1 VKIIKDPIHGYI
13 EVEDFALALLDS
25 PILQRLRYIKQLGFS
40 YLVYPGANHT
50 RFEHS
55 LGTMFLADVAS
66 RRFGLSDTEHAL
78 VVAAALLHDIGH
90 GPFSHASE
98 PLMNKFLNRSHD
110 DIETIVEELTGGA
123 LIPGGIDPD
132 ELCAVVKGRHP
143 LSGIIHGDLDVD
155 RMDYLLR
162 DAYYTGAP
170 YGSVDAQRL
179 IRHLIRTSEGTVLD
193 ENGVNA
199 AESLLIARTLMR
211 PTVYFHHVSRIGE
224 SMYQL
229 AVLEHLGG
237 AQKEIAHAL
246 FKMDDAGCLHA
257 LRTSENPVA
266 RDLALRLYERR
277 LYKRALFVGSDQVST
292 TLFEQGV
299 PLEKCREFAGKIASE
314 AGLMPYEVLVDIP
327 AIPGEMSLGV
337 RVKNRNTVVGFKE
350 ISPRIQTLNAT
361 RREQWR
367 LGVYTIPEHR
377 DLVADVG
384 CEILHIKKPTRQDT
398 LVSFE

>member
-1 VKIIKDPIHGYI
+1 MKIIKDPIHGYI
-13 EVEDFALALLDS
+13 EVEDFVLALLDS

-66 RRFGLSDTEHAL
+66 RRFGLSDSEHVL
-78 VVAAALLHDIGH
+78 VVVAALLHDIGH

-98 PLMNKFLNRSHD
+98 PLMNKFLDRSHD
-110 DIETIVEELTGGA
+110 DIEKIVEELAGGSPLA
-123 LIPGGIDPD
+123 GEIDPD
-132 ELCAVVKGRHP
+132 ELCAVVKGKHP

-224 SMYQL
+224 SMFQL
-229 AVLEHLGG
+229 AVLEHLEGTTEE
-237 AQKEIAHAL
+237 AANML
-246 FKMDDAGCLHA
+246 FKMDDASCLHA
-257 LRTSENPVA
+257 LLTSENAVA
-266 RDLALRLYERR
+266 RSLALRLYERR

-292 TLFEQGV
+292 PFFEQGV
-299 PLEKCREFAGKIASE
+299 PIEKCREFAGKIASE
-314 AGLMPYEVLVDIP
+314 AGLMSYEVLVDIP
-327 AIPGEMSLGV
+327 EIPREMSLGV

-350 ISPRIQTLNAT
+350 ISPRIRTLNAT

-377 DLVADVG
+377 DLVAEVSA
-384 CEILHIKKPTRQDT
+384 EVLHIKKPTRQDT
-398 LVSFE
+398 LSFG